1 MRSRGRVMLQLL
13 LLISRSLSL
22 QFQLVNLRS
31 KRSRFECFWLYRAA
45 VSSNRLSRS
54 GLRRPYFQPASAF
67 FRLRRPRR
75 FVDEGAGATLPL
87 VFQPKKTKTFQKL
100 SRVQFSFYTVKC
112 VSLHGHTCHGAPH
125 FTVHTVFHRPHMS
138 QRTHVSHP

>member
-1 MRSRGRVMLQLL
+1 VMLQLL

-75 FVDEGAGATLPL
+75 FVDNDNHFYNRPPSARVTDYCGVGKIVGMLLGHYKDPSEVPTPIQSCETTKHLSTRVAARGALL
-87 VFQPKKTKTFQKL
+87 
-100 SRVQFSFYTVKC
+100 R
-112 VSLHGHTCHGAPH
+112 
-125 FTVHTVFHRPHMS
+125 S
-138 QRTHVSHP
+138 QRSE